1 MRLIRIKLQNF
12 RQHADTTIEFRRG
25 LTGIIGPNG
34 AGKSTILEAI
44 GWAIYGSA
52 AIRGTNDT
60 LRFSRAPG
68 RSRVQVELVFELA
81 GHEYRVVRTLNSA
94 EVYLDGSTSPVATSI
109 GGVTQ
114 YLERRLGMSREEFFN
129 TYFTGQKELQ
139 FLAQMGPTQRARFL
153 SQVLGYERL
162 RVAQERARQRR
173 NELRHEAEGL
183 RAGLPDPDALRAERI
198 AAEQRRKEAA
208 AAVREAEK
216 AARAAAER
224 ALELAPRWQAM
235 QAARDQDR
243 ELAHAM
249 SLARTELEAAERD
262 VARARAELEAALAAD
277 AELAGL
283 REQLAALP
291 TVVQECEELAERA
304 RLMERRR
311 ALLDTERALVA
322 ELAEMDRRLAVVE
335 QAPALAEQ
343 YGRELEAARREL
355 AEAEQQVSDRLSE
368 WVQKKEEVRTRLET
382 YRKRGHE
389 LKEQMRLLEQAGPEG
404 VCPTC
409 ERPLGEEFERVLAR
423 LRDEWEVLVQDG
435 KWLRQRERQLA
446 EKPEELTRA
455 ETRRAAVRAAV
466 EEKARRLARCQQAV
480 QELEALRADRRQREE
495 RLEKLRAEL
504 AALPADYDRARHQQ
518 AEARLRELRELERRA
533 SRLEPAAEA
542 RPQRERELAA
552 AEARVEA
559 LRTRLAEIEK
569 RRADLAFREEAFR
582 DLAALVERAAA
593 EQRQAELRLV
603 ELRGV
608 LQSAEQALEAA
619 VRAEAEYQARR
630 EALRAIEAELRHH
643 EELDAA
649 LGELRTELNARLRP
663 ELSEIASAFLSELTD
678 GRYTQL
684 EIDEKY
690 DVLVLDEGEEKPV
703 ISGGEEDIVNLVL
716 RLAIS
721 QMIAERSGHP
731 LSVLILDEVLG
742 SLDVERRDNVIQL
755 LHRLENRYEQV
766 ILITH
771 IESVRESLDQVIRV
785 EYDERTGASIV
796 REESIQPVLEGL
808 AS

>member
-480 QELEALRADRRQREE
+480 QELETLRADRRQREE

-504 AALPADYDRARHQQ
+504 AALPAEYDRERHRQ

-542 RPQRERELAA
+542 RPERERALAA
-552 AEARVEA
+552 AEARIEM
-559 LRTRLAEIEK
+559 LRARLAETER
-569 RRADLAFREEAFR
+569 RRAELGFREDAYRE
-582 DLAALVERAAA
+582 LAAEVERAAA
-593 EQRQAELRLV
+593 EQREAELRVV

-608 LQSAEQALEAA
+608 VQAAEQALEAA
-619 VRAEAEYQARR
+619 VRAESEYQERR
-630 EALRAIEAELRHH
+630 AALAALESDFRHH
-643 EELDAA
+643 KELDAA
-649 LGELRTELNARLRP
+649 LGELRAELNARLRP
-663 ELSEIASAFLSELTD
+663 ELAEIASGFLSELTD
-678 GRYTQL
+678 GRYTAL

-742 SLDVERRDNVIQL
+742 SLDLERRDNVIQL

>member
-208 AAVREAEK
+208 AAVWEAEK

>member
-1 MRLIRIKLQNF
+1 MRLIRIRLQNF
-12 RQHADTTIEFRRG
+12 RQHADTAIEFRRG

-44 GWAIYGSA
+44 GWAIYGSS

-68 RSRVQVELVFELA
+68 RSRVEVELTFELA

-94 EVYLDGSTSPVATSI
+94 EVFLDGSTAPVATSI

-129 TYFTGQKELQ
+129 TYFTGQNELQ
-139 FLAQMGPTQRARFL
+139 FLAQMGAAQRGRFL

-183 RAGLPDPDALRAERI
+183 RSALPDPDALRAERT
-198 AAEQRRKEAA
+198 AAERRRKEAA

-216 AARAAAER
+216 ASRAAAER
-224 ALELAPRWQAM
+224 ALELAPRWQAL
-235 QAARDQDR
+235 QAARDRDR
-243 ELAHAM
+243 ELAHA
-249 SLARTELEAAERD
+249 LGIARTELEAAERD
-262 VARARAELEAALAAD
+262 AARARAELEAAVAAE

-283 REQLAALP
+283 KEQLAALP

-311 ALLDTERALVA
+311 ALGDSERVL
-322 ELAEMDRRLAVVE
+322 LGEMQEGERRLAAVE

-343 YGRELEAARREL
+343 YGRELEEARREL
-355 AEAEQQVSDRLSE
+355 VAVEQEVGERLAD

-382 YRKRGHE
+382 YRKRGQE
-389 LKEQMRLLEQAGPEG
+389 LKEQMRMLKQAGPEG
-404 VCPTC
+404 ICPTC
-409 ERPLGEEFERVLAR
+409 ERPLGTEFERVFAR

-435 KWLRQRERQLA
+435 KWLRQREKQLA
-446 EKPEELTRA
+446 GKPDDLAQA
-455 ETRRAAVRAAV
+455 ESRRAAVRAVV
-466 EEKARRLARCQQAV
+466 EDKARRLARCQQAV
-480 QELEALRADRRQREE
+480 QELETLRADRRQREE
-495 RLEKLRAEL
+495 RLAKLRAEL
-504 AALPADYDRARHQQ
+504 AALPAEYDRARHLE

-552 AEARVEA
+552 AEARIESV
-559 LRTRLAEIEK
+559 RTRLAEAEK
-569 RRADLAFREEAFR
+569 RRAELAFQEDAYRE
-582 DLAALVERAAA
+582 LAALVERAAA
-593 EQRQAELRLV
+593 EQREAELRVV

-608 LQSAEQALEAA
+608 LQGAEQALEAA
-619 VRAEAEYQARR
+619 LRAEAEYQARR
-630 EALRAIEAELRHH
+630 EALTALETELRHH
-643 EELDAA
+643 NELDAA
-649 LGELRTELNARLRP
+649 LGELRAELNAQLRP
-663 ELSEIASAFLSELTD
+663 ELGEIASGFLTELTD

-742 SLDVERRDNVIQL
+742 SLDLERRDNVIQL

-771 IESVRESLDQVIRV
+771 IESVREGLDQVIRV
-785 EYDERTGASIV
+785 EYDERTGASVV
-796 REESIQPVLEGL
+796 REESIQPLLEGL

>member
-1 MRLIRIKLQNF
+1 MRLIRIQLQNF

-44 GWAIYGSA
+44 GWAIYGSS

-68 RSRVQVELVFELA
+68 RSRVQVELIFELA

-94 EVYLDGSTSPVATSI
+94 EVFLDGSTAPVATSI
-109 GGVTQ
+109 GGVSQ

-129 TYFTGQKELQ
+129 TYFTGQNELQ
-139 FLAQMGPTQRARFL
+139 FLAQMGPTQRSRFL

-162 RVAQERARQRR
+162 RIAQERARQRR

-183 RAGLPDPDALRAERI
+183 RAGLPDPDALRAERT
-198 AAEQRRKEAA
+198 AAERRRKEAV

-224 ALELAPRWQAM
+224 ALELAPRWQAI

-243 ELAHAM
+243 ELAHAL
-249 SLARTELEAAERD
+249 SIARTELEAAERD
-262 VARARAELEAALAAD
+262 TARARAELEAAVAAE

-283 REQLAALP
+283 REQLAVLP

-311 ALLDTERALVA
+311 ALLDSEKALLG
-322 ELAEMDRRLAVVE
+322 ELRDGERRLAAVE

-343 YGRELEAARREL
+343 YGRELEEAKREL
-355 AEAEQQVSDRLSE
+355 VAAEQEVGDRLSD

-382 YRKRGHE
+382 YRKRGQE
-389 LKEQMRLLEQAGPEG
+389 LKEQMRMLKQAGPEG
-404 VCPTC
+404 ICPTC
-409 ERPLGEEFERVLAR
+409 ERPLGAEFERVFAR
-423 LRDEWEVLVQDG
+423 LRDEWEALVQDG
-435 KWLRQRERQLA
+435 KWLRQREEQLGKKPDDLTQA
-446 EKPEELTRA
+446 ES
-455 ETRRAAVRAAV
+455 RRAAVRAAV
-466 EEKARRLARCQQAV
+466 EEKARRLERCERAV
-480 QELEALRADRRQREE
+480 QELDTLRTDRRQREE

-504 AALPADYDRARHQQ
+504 AALPAEYDRARHQQ

-552 AEARVEA
+552 AEARVESVRA
-559 LRTRLAEIEK
+559 RLVETEK
-569 RRADLAFREEAFR
+569 RRVELAFQEDAYRE
-582 DLAALVERAAA
+582 LAALVERAAA
-593 EQRQAELRLV
+593 EQREAELRVV
-603 ELRGV
+603 ESRGV
-608 LQSAEQALEAA
+608 LQGAEQALEAA
-619 VRAEAEYQARR
+619 LRAESEYQTRR
-630 EALRAIEAELRHH
+630 EALTALEAELRHH
-643 EELDAA
+643 NELDAA
-649 LGELRTELNARLRP
+649 LGELRTELNAQLRP
-663 ELSEIASAFLSELTD
+663 ELSEIASGFLNEITD
-678 GRYTQL
+678 GRYTSL
-684 EIDEKY
+684 EINEKY

-742 SLDVERRDNVIQL
+742 SLDLERRDNVIQL

-771 IESVRESLDQVIRV
+771 IESVREGLDQVVRV
-785 EYDERTGASIV
+785 EYDERTGASVV
-796 REESIQPVLEGL
+796 REEFIQPVLEGL

>member
-1 MRLIRIKLQNF
+1 
-12 RQHADTTIEFRRG
+12 
-25 LTGIIGPNG
+25 
-34 AGKSTILEAI
+34 
-44 GWAIYGSA
+44 
-52 AIRGTNDT
+52 
-60 LRFSRAPG
+60 
-68 RSRVQVELVFELA
+68 
-81 GHEYRVVRTLNSA
+81 
-94 EVYLDGSTSPVATSI
+94 
-109 GGVTQ
+109 
-114 YLERRLGMSREEFFN
+114 
-129 TYFTGQKELQ
+129 
-139 FLAQMGPTQRARFL
+139 
-153 SQVLGYERL
+153 
-162 RVAQERARQRR
+162 
-173 NELRHEAEGL
+173 
-183 RAGLPDPDALRAERI
+183 
-198 AAEQRRKEAA
+198 
-208 AAVREAEK
+208 
-216 AARAAAER
+216 
-224 ALELAPRWQAM
+224 
-235 QAARDQDR
+235 
-243 ELAHAM
+243 
-249 SLARTELEAAERD
+249 
-262 VARARAELEAALAAD
+262 
-277 AELAGL
+277 
-283 REQLAALP
+283 
-291 TVVQECEELAERA
+291 
-304 RLMERRR
+304 
-311 ALLDTERALVA
+311 
-322 ELAEMDRRLAVVE
+322 
-335 QAPALAEQ
+335 
-343 YGRELEAARREL
+343 
-355 AEAEQQVSDRLSE
+355 
-368 WVQKKEEVRTRLET
+368 
-382 YRKRGHE
+382 
-389 LKEQMRLLEQAGPEG
+389 
-404 VCPTC
+404 
-409 ERPLGEEFERVLAR
+409 VLAR

>member
-1 MRLIRIKLQNF
+1 MRLIRIRLQNF

-44 GWAIYGSA
+44 GWAIYGSS

-94 EVYLDGSTSPVATSI
+94 EVFLDGSTAPVATSI

-173 NELRHEAEGL
+173 NELRHEADGL
-183 RAGLPDPDALRAERI
+183 RAGLPDPAALRAERA
-198 AAEQRRKEAA
+198 AAEQRRKEAV

-224 ALELAPRWQAM
+224 ALQLAPRWQAM

-243 ELAHAM
+243 ELAHAL
-249 SLARTELEAAERD
+249 SLAHTELEAAERD
-262 VARARAELEAALAAD
+262 VVRARAELQAALAAE

-283 REQLAALP
+283 RDQLAALP

-311 ALLDTERALVA
+311 ALLDSERALVV
-322 ELAEMDRRLAVVE
+322 ELQESERRLAVVE

-343 YGRELEAARREL
+343 YGRELEAAKREL
-355 AEAEQQVSDRLSE
+355 AAAEQEVSDRLAE
-368 WVQKKEEVRTRLET
+368 WVQKKEEVRTRLDT

-423 LRDEWEVLVQDG
+423 LQDEWEVLVQDG

-446 EKPEELTRA
+446 EQPEELTRA
-455 ETRRAAVRAAV
+455 ESRRAAARIAV

-480 QELEALRADRRQREE
+480 QELETLRADRRQREE

-504 AALPADYDRARHQQ
+504 AALPAEYDRARHQQ

-559 LRTRLAEIEK
+559 VRARLAEIEK
-569 RRADLAFREEAFR
+569 RRAELAFREDAYR

-593 EQRQAELRLV
+593 EQREAELRVV

-619 VRAEAEYQARR
+619 VRAESEYKARR
-630 EALRAIEAELRHH
+630 EALAAIEAELRHH
-643 EELDAA
+643 EELDSA

-663 ELSEIASAFLSELTD
+663 ELSEIASSFLTELTD

-684 EIDEKY
+684 EIDDKY

-742 SLDVERRDNVIQL
+742 SLDLERRDNVIQL

>member
-216 AARAAAER
+216 AARAATER